1 MHDDSFTNNAI
12 NSNHSLKTLMAT
24 DAADDDSGFLGNGG
38 DDAGANDDDY
48 FVVPTLT
55 INNERICFWYRPP
68 NV

>member
-1 MHDDSFTNNAI
+1 
-12 NSNHSLKTLMAT
+12 MAT
-24 DAADDDSGFLGNGG
+24 DAADDDSDFLGNGG